1 MTRVGDRIPCNPA
14 TPCKYRETDSCF
26 EDLHHEAWPRRDYTT
41 PLEKRFRNHVLNKV
55 IICRA
60 IHDDE
65 HAQGLIP
72 VKPTREEMRRFIDE

>member
-1 MTRVGDRIPCNPA
+1 MSEHSDRIPCNPDI
-14 TPCKYRETDSCF
+14 PCKYRDTSGCY
-26 EDLHHEAWPRRDYTT
+26 EDLHHEAWPRRDYIT

-72 VKPTREEMRRFIDE
+72 VKPHPAEMRKFLDE